1 LDFRKIEGH
10 ALEVAQFLDGRLAPG
25 RTEVRTHR
33 FAGRSEEVPILRAP
47 DCPVAGAT
55 TYCSVGLSSVPQM
68 VGNRPVPVELI
79 GACASSVESF
89 AEVVAS
95 CVVTRM
101 VTGANFVYG
110 TVIEDLRAL
119 RAISPTLR
127 HVALVAPFLW
137 DSFGGGLAKDRA
149 GGRDIYWLMALPI
162 ADEERDFLRG
172 NGIDALES
180 RFEEAEIDVLDINR
194 PPAL

>member
-1 LDFRKIEGH
+1 
-10 ALEVAQFLDGRLAPG
+10 
-25 RTEVRTHR
+25 
-33 FAGRSEEVPILRAP
+33 
-47 DCPVAGAT
+47 
-55 TYCSVGLSSVPQM
+55 M